1 LDRRL
6 DQPPKSMQ
14 AVTFSRVSP
23 AWAGAGMLPRGQG
36 RPIATLAEGA
46 MDEFVS
52 TFTNRL
58 DAKGRVSIPASFR
71 AVLSVDGFDG
81 LYCCPTLDRQAVDAG
96 GNLLRQTIRASLAAF
111 APFSADHEFLSTTL
125 IGESEILKIDQDGRV
140 VLSEAIRA
148 HAGIAERVTFVGQGY
163 KFQIWEP
170 ERFAAY
176 RDEAK
181 NRLRDIRNRLAPG
194 HPAAGVLQRSA
205 E

>member
-1 LDRRL
+1 
-6 DQPPKSMQ
+6 
-14 AVTFSRVSP
+14 
-23 AWAGAGMLPRGQG
+23 
-36 RPIATLAEGA
+36 

-96 GNLLRQTIRASLAAF
+96 GNRFRVTIGEVLTNF
-111 APFSADHEFLSTTL
+111 EPFSEDHEYLSTTL

-140 VLSEAIRA
+140 VLSDAIKV
-148 HAGIAERVTFVGQGY
+148 HAGIADRVTFVGQGY

-170 ERFAAY
+170 DRFVAY
-176 RDEAK
+176 REEAK
-181 NRLRDIRNRLAPG
+181 ARLRDIRRRLVPG
-194 HPAAGVLQRSA
+194 HRASGVISGTG